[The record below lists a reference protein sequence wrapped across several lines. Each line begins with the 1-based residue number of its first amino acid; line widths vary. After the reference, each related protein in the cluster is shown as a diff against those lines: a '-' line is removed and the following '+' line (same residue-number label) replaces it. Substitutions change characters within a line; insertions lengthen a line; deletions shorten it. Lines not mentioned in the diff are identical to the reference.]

1 MDSLRAIRVEA
12 DGDGLRV
19 EWDAAYTAGPVDL
32 YAGTEPDAFDLA
44 HPLVRGARGGA
55 RLPAA
60 WAHPRHYFHLVPADA
75 EPITV
80 ARRDV
85 PLDGCVNFRDLG
97 GYRAAD
103 GRRVRW
109 GRLFRSGHMANLS
122 EAGKRD
128 FARLDIRAVC
138 DFRLAEERATENA
151 ELPGAP
157 PIATIGIPP
166 GVGDRE
172 YFHRVFASTDDPRV
186 VLEAV
191 HETMRS
197 IVRDAGTR
205 YARMFEVLLEQDR
218 GSVLLNCSAG
228 KERTGIGSA
237 LALTALGVP
246 RETILADFM
255 LSRKYFPAASEIP
268 RVREKYAVRAADDDA
283 ATALI
288 MPLLETHE
296 SYLAAAFAVI
306 DESHASG
313 EAFLA
318 QVCKLGPA
326 ELRRLRELYTC

>member
-1 MDSLRAIRVEA
+1 MDSILAVRVEG
-12 DGDGLRV
+12 DGDGLRI
-19 EWDAAYTAGPVDL
+19 EWDDAWTRSPVVIH
-32 YAGTEPDAFDLA
+32 AGTNPDAIDTSRPLA
-44 HPLVRGARGGA
+44 SDARDA
-55 RLPAA
+55 VRLPAA
-60 WAHPRHYFHLVPADA
+60 YANPRHYFRLAAADA
-75 EPITV
+75 EPLVV

-97 GYRAAD
+97 GYRTAD

-128 FARLDIRAVC
+128 FAALDIRAVC
-138 DFRLAEERATENA
+138 DFRLAEESASENA
-151 ELPGAP
+151 DLPGAP

-172 YFHRVFASTDDPRV
+172 YFHRVFAATDDPRV

-197 IVRDAGTR
+197 IVRDAGAR
-205 YARMFEVLLEQDR
+205 YARMFEVLLGADR

-237 LALTALGVP
+237 LVLTALGVP
-246 RETILADFM
+246 RETVIADFM
-255 LSRKYFPAASEIP
+255 LSRRYFPAQREIP
-268 RVREKYAVRAADDDA
+268 RVREKYAVRASDDAA

-306 DESHASG
+306 DESHASC

-318 QVCKLGPA
+318 QVCQVGPA

>member
-1 MDSLRAIRVEA
+1 MDSIHAVRVEA
-12 DGDGLRV
+12 DGEGLRI
-19 EWDAAYTAGPVDL
+19 EWDETWTRGPVAVH
-32 YAGTEPDAFDLA
+32 AGTRPDAIDLSR
-44 HPLVRGARGGA
+44 PLADAARGGL
-55 RLPAA
+55 RLPASYA
-60 WAHPRHYFHLVPADA
+60 NPRHYFHLAPADA
-75 EPITV
+75 EPLVV

-85 PLDGCVNFRDLG
+85 PLEGCVNFRDLG

-103 GRRVRW
+103 ARRVRW

-128 FARLDIRAVC
+128 FATLDIRAVC
-138 DFRLAEERATENA
+138 DFRLAEERASENA
-151 ELPGAP
+151 DLPGAP
-157 PIATIGIPP
+157 PIATLGIPP

-197 IVRDAGTR
+197 IVRDVGTR
-205 YARMFEVLLEQDR
+205 YARMFEVLLEQDS

-237 LALTALGVP
+237 LTLAALGVP

-255 LSRKYFPAASEIP
+255 LSRRYFPALSEIP
-268 RVREKYAVRAADDDA
+268 RVREKYAVRAADDAA

-296 SYLAAAFAVI
+296 SYLAAAFAAI
-306 DESHASG
+306 DESHASC

-318 QVCKLGPA
+318 QVCQVGPA

>member
-1 MDSLRAIRVEA
+1 MDSLHAIRVEA
-12 DGDGLRV
+12 DGEGLRIA
-19 EWDAAYTAGPVDL
+19 WDAGYTAGPVDL
-32 YAGTEPDAFDLA
+32 YAGPAPEVFDLA
-44 HPLVRGARGGA
+44 RPLLRGARGEA
-55 RLPAA
+55 RLGPD
-60 WAHPRHYFHLVPADA
+60 WAHPRHYFRLVPADA
-75 EPITV
+75 EPLVV

-122 EAGKRD
+122 ERGKQD
-128 FARLDIRAVC
+128 FAALDIRAVC
-138 DFRLAEERATENA
+138 DFRLAEERASENA

-197 IVRDAGTR
+197 IVLDAGAR
-205 YARMFEVLLEQDR
+205 YARMFEVLLERED
-218 GSVLLNCSAG
+218 GAVLLNCSAG

-237 LALTALGVP
+237 LVLEALGVP
-246 RETILADFM
+246 RDTILADFM
-255 LSRKYFPAASEIP
+255 LSRRYFPATSEIP
-268 RVREKYAVRAADDDA
+268 RVREKYAVRARDDA
-283 ATALI
+283 QATALI

-296 SYLAAAFAVI
+296 SYLAAAFAAI
-306 DESHASG
+306 DERRAG
-313 EAFLA
+313 VTAFLA
-318 QVCKLGPA
+318 EVCGVGPA
-326 ELRRLRELYTC
+326 ELRRLRELYTV